1 MALYKYSLKTAAKAG
16 KAQAHDLDAS
26 YKDLTQICRAIK
38 GLSVSKAYA
47 KLDAAIKGEH
57 AILYTKFNKGSGH
70 RSELGGKKGR
80 YPKKECKMVY
90 ATLKNAAAN
99 AVHQGLDETSLT
111 ITHAAAYKQNTFR
124 RYRTFWVGSTTLGYG
139 KHAMWADYV
148 TAWMEIF
155 VSGKAAEKK
164 EKPEAKGAPKEKT
177 EKSKEAAKE
186 KTVASESK
194 PSEKKAEE
202 NKTEKA
208 ETKKTE
214 SKPAKAEAP
223 KQEKSAVAEA
233 KSSN

>member
-1 MALYKYSLKTAAKAG
+1 MALYKYSVKTADKTG

-26 YKDLTQICRAIK
+26 YKDLTQVCRAIK
-38 GLSVSKAYA
+38 GLSVSKAFA

-99 AVHQGLDETSLT
+99 ALHQGLDEQSLT
-111 ITHAAAYKQNTFR
+111 VKHAAAYKQNTFR

-155 VSGKAAEKK
+155 VSGKQSEKK
-164 EKPEAKGAPKEKT
+164 EKPEVKA
-177 EKSKEAAKE
+177 AAKE
-186 KTVASESK
+186 KAEKAPATQNK
-194 PSEKKAEE
+194 PAEKKAED
-202 NKTEKA
+202 KAEKA
-208 ETKKTE
+208 ESKKAP

-223 KQEKSAVAEA
+223 KQEKPAVAEE
-233 KSSN
+233 KLELKKD